1 MVRHN
6 NSAEKSLYEPLQNG
20 KIQFIQSKNM
30 TVRGMAYNIV
40 YNKRNSKFMGESFQD
55 YSWMQYLEADFPYR
69 KSASLW
75 DALALGLRCNLARPL
90 WYTH

>member
-6 NSAEKSLYEPLQNG
+6 NSAEKSLCEPLQNG

-40 YNKRNSKFMGESFQD
+40 NNKRNSK
-55 YSWMQYLEADFPYR
+55 
-69 KSASLW
+69 
-75 DALALGLRCNLARPL
+75 
-90 WYTH
+90 T